1 MTPEQREARAAL
13 MRNARSVNQ
22 RDRENDMARMTG
34 DPYLQNGSNVIG
46 ISDAGQFAET
56 ERQAIA
62 PRVEVLELLHP
73 NFTAPAF
80 LALHHAIFKP
90 VYTLAG
96 HIRTVPLAL
105 DGAEFAHPHFIMPS
119 LVARFD
125 KLNRAGGFADLPHDA
140 FCDSLAHHIS
150 ELHAIMPFR
159 AGNRRAFAVHSAQLA
174 RAAGHSLEACIKD
187 KVIWDD
193 ALTHSFITCDHSR
206 ISDALLGTAQLQMV
220 SSPSGLPLLPLRDA
234 TVHRRYSIT
243 LAKAGGLL
251 KHHMAEAMAE
261 AAEALTQLTQANA
274 PQTQINAA
282 HQELGFL
289 RHPKGPL
296 FQLGVLQA
304 LGGGKLLA
312 VIYDSQSPLET
323 VREIAV
329 AMLIA
334 LREYSPAAIT
344 QASAALDCPAYPI
357 GGSPHQERLAAE
369 FLANNPQDNLAD
381 PRFASAQRLVDKAV
395 SAASRSSGGNVKQ
408 INAAAEK
415 ARATIAARIRKG
427 DMFDNEQ
434 PTALTVPRHTHV
446 A

>member
-1 MTPEQREARAAL
+1 

-22 RDRENDMARMTG
+22 RDHENDRARMTG
-34 DPYLQNGSNVIG
+34 DPDLLDGSNLLG
-46 ISDAGQFAET
+46 ISDAGQFAQA
-56 ERQAIA
+56 ERQATA
-62 PRVEVLELLHP
+62 PRVEMLQLLHP

-80 LALHHAIFKP
+80 LALHQAIFKP
-90 VYTLAG
+90 VYPWAG

-119 LVARFD
+119 LVARFA
-125 KLNRAGGFADLPHDA
+125 KLNRADGFADLPRAA

-159 AGNRRAFAVHSAQLA
+159 SGNRRTLAVHSAQLA

-187 KVIWDD
+187 KAIWDD
-193 ALTHSFITCDHSR
+193 ALAHGFITCDHSR
-206 ISDALLGTAQLQMV
+206 INDALLGTAQPQTV

-251 KHHMAEAMAE
+251 KQHITQAMTE
-261 AAEALTQLTQANA
+261 AAEALTQLTTVNA
-274 PQTQINAA
+274 PQALINAA

-296 FQLGVLQA
+296 FQLGVLQS
-304 LGGGKLLA
+304 LGTGKLLV
-312 VIYDSQSPLET
+312 VIHDSQSPLET

-329 AMLIA
+329 AMLIT

-344 QASAALDCPAYPI
+344 QASAALDRPAYPI
-357 GGSPHQERLAAE
+357 GGSPHQDRLAAE
-369 FLANNPQDNLAD
+369 FLANDSQDNLAD
-381 PRFASAQRLVDKAV
+381 PRFASAQRVVDKAV

-415 ARATIAARIRKG
+415 ARTAIAARIRKG
-427 DMFDNEQ
+427 DMFDEGTSINVIN
-434 PTALTVPRHTHV
+434 ALRQS
-446 A
+446 